1 MSHIRYVKYQNKSQ
15 MEGVSGKWYL
25 KVKHTE
31 TIELP
36 ELAKHM
42 AQHNT
47 SFSRGQ
53 ILGIL
58 TDMTDC
64 MREMM
69 LDGKKIKLSD
79 LAIFSLGVRCK
90 GADKAENATPANI
103 VGIRFNAQGT
113 GENAPAAIYEKVKF
127 KEQDEYSV

>member
-1 MSHIRYVKYQNKSQ
+1 MSQLRYIKYQNKSQ
-15 MEGVSGKWYL
+15 MEGAAGKWFL
-25 KVKHTE
+25 RVKHTE

-53 ILGIL
+53 ILGML
-58 TDMTDC
+58 TDMIDC

-79 LAIFSLGVRCK
+79 LAIFSLGVHCK
-90 GADKAENATPANI
+90 GADRPENATPANI
-103 VGIRFNAQGT
+103 VGVHFNAQGT
-113 GENAPAAIYEKVKF
+113 GENAPSAIFEKVRF